1 MRTVFD
7 AFMMAF
13 KEYNDMLYGHVEA
26 TDEAIEIARKG
37 LDFAT
42 KDLYR
47 YLSLRKKEA
56 HEGCDQ
62 SL

>member
-1 MRTVFD
+1 MRAVFD
-7 AFMMAF
+7 TFMTAF

-26 TDEAIEIARKG
+26 TDEAIEIARQG
-37 LDFAT
+37 LDIAT